1 MVDERKADDITVF
14 ILREPKPKKLSQSFM
29 EHGFAVSNPFD
40 GIYYIDGK
48 VLFPTQIV
56 VARELKR
63 ETHAWIRALSKEL
76 IGDGKMYEALM
87 ELMEPQLSLRDQAK
101 MEEAN
106 GYF

>member
-1 MVDERKADDITVF
+1 MVDERKADDITVS
-14 ILREPKPKKLSQSFM
+14 ILREPKPRKLSQSFM

-63 ETHAWIRALSKEL
+63 R
-76 IGDGKMYEALM
+76 LM
-87 ELMEPQLSLRDQAK
+87 HGSERCQK
-101 MEEAN
+101 N
-106 GYF
+106 